1 MKKQFF
7 KQTSILTKRLTRKVI
22 RNYMLIFLVLLILL
36 VAVLFPVLIKNTLKT
51 QDEYSTFIANQYEQ
65 MLSSVQNTSQAMI
78 TDSELSELL
87 ISYAQNPSS
96 AEFSK
101 VEEKLQYYLAAFS
114 KIMYCMIETEDGTVF
129 ESFSNTDTGARELYM
144 ESSAYESMKDKTN
157 STYYSGIMPTELFS
171 DNSCRH
177 SLFISR
183 KLLIS
188 NRSYIFTIFYN
199 VDDYISNSETI
210 MEGTFTDYTVL
221 NRNCD
226 AVYTA
231 EGSDYF
237 ADKEVQQTPSFDRKP
252 TFSLSGIFYSKQ
264 VISVGWH
271 IITYTTWAVFFRNI
285 LIIGGI
291 VLLFYILP
299 PLFFYLTIIPTN
311 QRFLHP
317 LSILTRQISGYRAG
331 ENLVLD
337 IQTGD
342 EIEQLSLSV
351 NRMISKINHQIE
363 DIRKKERAN
372 CIAQYSL
379 LATQI
384 DPHFIYNTLNIINI
398 MARQSGQNNIIEVN
412 TALSKILKERFST
425 KSSIFETIEMGLDTI
440 QQYYTIM
447 RYRYKND
454 VEIHID
460 AETSILNE
468 KIPKNLLIPII
479 ENAYYHGLSSA
490 DGKMCGEIE
499 IYIYSISPQIVI
511 EISDN
516 GAGMP
521 EEKMAYLKSHHFQTP
536 EQDRTHIGLSNVYER
551 LQYIYKDTFSIDINS
566 KLGFGTTISISL
578 PYYSPELE
586 EF

>member
-1 MKKQFF
+1 
-7 KQTSILTKRLTRKVI
+7 
-22 RNYMLIFLVLLILL
+22 
-36 VAVLFPVLIKNTLKT
+36 
-51 QDEYSTFIANQYEQ
+51 
-65 MLSSVQNTSQAMI
+65 
-78 TDSELSELL
+78 
-87 ISYAQNPSS
+87 
-96 AEFSK
+96 
-101 VEEKLQYYLAAFS
+101 
-114 KIMYCMIETEDGTVF
+114 MIETEDGTVF

-252 TFSLSGIFYSKQ
+252 YFFSLPASFTQASHLR
-264 VISVGWH
+264 GWH

-372 CIAQYSL
+372 CS
-379 LATQI
+379 
-384 DPHFIYNTLNIINI
+384 P
-398 MARQSGQNNIIEVN
+398 
-412 TALSKILKERFST
+412 
-425 KSSIFETIEMGLDTI
+425 
-440 QQYYTIM
+440 
-447 RYRYKND
+447 
-454 VEIHID
+454 
-460 AETSILNE
+460 SILSWQRR
-468 KIPKNLLIPII
+468 LTLI
-479 ENAYYHGLSSA
+479 L
-490 DGKMCGEIE
+490 
-499 IYIYSISPQIVI
+499 
-511 EISDN
+511 
-516 GAGMP
+516 
-521 EEKMAYLKSHHFQTP
+521 FT
-536 EQDRTHIGLSNVYER
+536 TH
-551 LQYIYKDTFSIDINS
+551 
-566 KLGFGTTISISL
+566 
-578 PYYSPELE
+578 
-586 EF
+586 

>member
-65 MLSSVQNTSQAMI
+65 ILSSVQNTSQAMI

-384 DPHFIYNTLNIINI
+384 DPHFIYNTLNSAIYLSKAGETQKAEQLLKLFI
-398 MARQSGQNNIIEVN
+398 QLLQNNMKSGIDGIITTLGEEIKDIETYVELQQIRYPGRFKMDIQ
-412 TALSKILKERFST
+412 ADEILYSYAMPR
-425 KSSIFETIEMGLDTI
+425 L
-440 QQYYTIM
+440 
-447 RYRYKND
+447 
-454 VEIHID
+454 
-460 AETSILNE
+460 ILQ
-468 KIPKNLLIPII
+468 PLI
-479 ENAYYHGLSSA
+479 ENALNHGVLSKDFGVIVLTVYKRDNYFHILLED
-490 DGKMCGEIE
+490 DGEGMDECKIQEIMKKKEKRRHTSE
-499 IYIYSISPQIVI
+499 IHSISI
-511 EISDN
+511 ENIC
-516 GAGMP
+516 
-521 EEKMAYLKSHHFQTP
+521 H
-536 EQDRTHIGLSNVYER
+536 RLS
-551 LQYIYKDTFSIDINS
+551 LFYKDAYQFEVESEVE
-566 KLGFGTTISISL
+566 KGTVIKIIF
-578 PYYSPELE
+578 PLE
-586 EF
+586 Y